1 MNETEERKLLQ
12 SFRPWLRTVAKNMTR
27 SNSDRCE
34 ELAAEGWVAIW
45 LAVNHHSDRN
55 FDITSP
61 FLKTVALNKMR
72 SITRGWTAQCRD
84 INNRV
89 LVVEDTSPSVWDG
102 LFIELGDIEL
112 AYHHGEIR
120 NAIEHLSPGE
130 RKYVLLKYWG
140 GLTDTEMIQ
149 HFGYRPKTIGTSAH
163 KKLKK
168 ELAHLGAD

>member
-1 MNETEERKLLQ
+1 MNETEEWEILQ
-12 SFRPWLRTVAKNMTR
+12 SFRPWLRAVAKNMTR

-45 LAVNHHSDRN
+45 LAVKHHSDRN
-55 FDITSP
+55 FDMTSP

-72 SITRGWTAQCRD
+72 SIIRGWTAQCRD
-84 INNRV
+84 ISNRV
-89 LVVEDTSPSVWDG
+89 LVVEDTNPSVWDG
-102 LFIELGDIEL
+102 LFV
-112 AYHHGEIR
+112 
-120 NAIEHLSPGE
+120 EHLSPGE

-168 ELAHLGAD
+168 ELAHLGAN